1 MPRTRGA
8 QYLSV
13 PYRATKIKRKVTK
26 TMWTHVSFVVCR
38 MCQKA
43 CGPFALQGAPPVI
56 LPDKT
61 AVFFA
66 QYDLANSIVQ

>member
-26 TMWTHVSFVVCR
+26 TMWTHVSFEVCP
-38 MCQKA
+38 MCQNGMWA
-43 CGPFALQGAPPVI
+43 FCAAGGATCHFARQDSCFF
-56 LPDKT
+56 LPNT
-61 AVFFA
+61 M
-66 QYDLANSIVQ
+66 